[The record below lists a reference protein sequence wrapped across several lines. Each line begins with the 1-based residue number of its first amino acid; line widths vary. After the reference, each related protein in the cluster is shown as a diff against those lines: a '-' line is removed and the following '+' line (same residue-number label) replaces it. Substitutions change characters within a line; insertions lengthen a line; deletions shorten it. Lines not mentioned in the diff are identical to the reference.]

1 LRSISDDAL
10 LELFDPTSWTAEDAE
25 AFWKAAEKARFG

>member
-1 LRSISDDAL
+1 VR
-10 LELFDPTSWTAEDAE
+10 ELHDELIELYDPTAWTAEDAD